1 MKFGCTT
8 KEIGRIQRLGEMGY
22 DYVELGFR
30 ALAPLEDDLTF
41 VPIRERIL
49 DAPIRPEALSGFIP
63 PYVGLK
69 VVGPEVDRAKL
80 RRYLETMLGRAAQ
93 VGARVAVFGSGPSRT
108 VPDGFPRAKALD
120 QLRDFLALGADLAAA
135 RGITLVLEILN
146 QGETNLVNTMDE
158 ALELVR
164 SVGRPSLRTMV
175 DYYHVLTDGQS
186 LTQVQQAGALLAHAH
201 TSDAGRRPPGTA
213 GSDQVAFLSALRA
226 AGYDGRLSVECR
238 FEDFDREAPAALAYL
253 KDIWRRLAGG

>member
-1 MKFGCTT
+1 MRFGCTT
-8 KEIGRIQRLGEMGY
+8 KEIGRIRPLAEMGY

-30 ALAPLEDDLTF
+30 VLAPLEDDSTF
-41 VPIRERIL
+41 ADIRERIL

-93 VGARVAVFGSGPSRT
+93 VGAKVAVFGSGASRA
-108 VPDGFPRAKALD
+108 VPEGFPRARALD
-120 QLRDFLALGADLAAA
+120 QLRDFLALGADVAAA
-135 RGITLVLEILN
+135 RGITLVLEVLN
-146 QGETNLVNTMDE
+146 REETNLVNTMDE
-158 ALELVR
+158 ALALIR
-164 SVGRPSLRTMV
+164 SLNRPALRAMV
-175 DYYHVLTDGQS
+175 DYYHVLADGQP
-186 LTQVQQAGALLAHAH
+186 LDQIRQAGVLLAHAH
-201 TSDAGRRPPGTA
+201 TADAGRQPPGTA
-213 GSDQVAFLSALRA
+213 GTDQHAFLAALHA

-253 KDIWRRLAGG
+253 KDAWRSVVGA